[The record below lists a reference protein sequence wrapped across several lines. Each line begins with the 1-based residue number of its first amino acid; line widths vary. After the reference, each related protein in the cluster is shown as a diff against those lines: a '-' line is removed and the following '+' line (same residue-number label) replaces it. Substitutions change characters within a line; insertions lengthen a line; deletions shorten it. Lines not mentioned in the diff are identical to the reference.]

1 MIKPFR
7 ITVRVKNNRMVKLRE
22 ELGLSITEFS
32 RKVGITTSHVCALEN
47 FKKSPWSDKGWSLS
61 ALKIA
66 EFHGVSPEYIWPE
79 EISAVKKTAFM
90 LEAAAED
97 VKRFKAPYEELE
109 QKELKGLLEEKV
121 LPSLAPIERRIIT
134 WQAEDVTNADIAQKY
149 DLSRTRIAQI
159 GDRGNATARRVLRET
174 ESPLEQHRKEL
185 EKLQCALQSARDCKS
200 KTMEDYYLEKLQC
213 ALAVLQYE
221 EKNFMAARKA
231 STLEKT

>member
-1 MIKPFR
+1 MVKPFR

-32 RKVGITTSHVCALEN
+32 KKVGITAGYVCALEN
-47 FKKSPWSDKGWSLS
+47 FKKSPWSDRGWSPS

-109 QKELKGLLEEKV
+109 HRELKGLLEEKV
-121 LPSLAPIERRIIT
+121 LPGLWLNEKRILQRRAEGETSTEIAADLAI
-134 WQAEDVTNADIAQKY
+134 
-149 DLSRTRIAQI
+149 SRGYALQLEGRA
-159 GDRGNATARRVLRET
+159 RSRARRVLRET
-174 ESPLEQHRKEL
+174 ESPLERHRKEV

-200 KTMEDYYLEKLQC
+200 KTMEDYYLEKLRC
-213 ALAVLQYE
+213 ALAVLQYK